1 METNRMEN
9 RQSIIGT
16 KEWKALYEKTL
27 PDGKVVDLY
36 QDALLRELIKK
47 EAYFELTGGA
57 VVDIFEGRKPKDYDF
72 INISQAVLE
81 HLNFKYNYET
91 ATATTYVRE
100 SDGIIVQCLK
110 TSSQSFDFTISNSR
124 IYAKAGIGKYI
135 TLFYVHPESYL
146 NKLLIPQS
154 YEPQAALNSL
164 MRIPHWRKKGYEI
177 HDMTYY
183 SLLKAVASIDGLSVF
198 KSLFKNS

>member
-1 METNRMEN
+1 MESLE
-9 RQSIIGT
+9 SIIGT

-27 PDGKVVDLY
+27 PDGKIVDLY
-36 QDALLRELIKK
+36 KDPLIRELTQRRLS
-47 EAYFELTGGA
+47 FTLVGGA
-57 VVDIFEGRKPKDYDF
+57 VIDILYGKKPKDYDF
-72 INISQAVLE
+72 INIAPIVLSN
-81 HLNFKYNYET
+81 LNFKYFYET
-91 ATATTYVRE
+91 ATAITYKRE
-100 SDGIIVQCLK
+100 SDGVIIQRLK
-110 TSSQSFDFTISNSR
+110 TSIDVFDFKISRSK
-124 IYAKAGIGKYI
+124 IIGDNEYSEYSLDI
-135 TLFYVHPESYL
+135 DIDADSYL